1 MFQINSGELNRR
13 EEIFAGRKKKK
24 LEGLLELY
32 EKFDKEECNSKI
44 DFKSLCFKS

>member
-32 EKFDKEECNSKI
+32 EKFDKEECNSKVN
-44 DFKSLCFKS
+44 FQNHCESS